1 MLDIKKEIS
10 EQIAKTIENIEAKE
24 IYAYIE
30 IPKDTRNGDY
40 SFPCFRLAKI
50 LRKAPQEIANGIKE
64 KLEQNG
70 ATNSELIEKVDI
82 VGGYLNF
89 YVSSKIFTKEVLEQ
103 ISNNAKFGVEIE
115 DEKNKEKNIV
125 IDYSAPNIAKPFHI
139 GHLRST
145 VIGAALYNIYKY
157 LGYNVI
163 GINHLGDYGTQF
175 GKLIEG
181 YKRWGEEYNI
191 DSDPINELTKIYIRI
206 NNACKD
212 DEQILQACRD
222 NFKKLEDGD
231 SYCVEIWK
239 KFRELS
245 LKEFQRVYD
254 LLGSKF
260 DSWNGEAFYSDKMQ
274 EVVDLLEKSG
284 RLEESQGAKI
294 VNLEDQGINT
304 PCIIVKSNG
313 SSTYA
318 TRDLAA
324 ILYRART
331 YDFDKALYVTSYE
344 QVLHF
349 KQVFA
354 TAKYLG
360 LDEKYLKGLE
370 HVSFGMVLL
379 PTGKMSTREGNIVK
393 LEELLN
399 ESIDRAKEIIEQKN
413 PGLENKDDVAKKV
426 GIGAIIF
433 NDLSNSRVKDEV
445 FDWNTILNFQGE
457 TGPYIQYTYVRT
469 KSVLEKA
476 EVDVNNISFDMVN
489 LDSLGDSYS
498 QNIIK
503 LLYDFHNVLVQVTE
517 KSEPSILSRYLIDL
531 AKSYSVFYNENR
543 IMVDD
548 LRLKNSRI
556 YLTFA
561 VGKVLKIGANLLGMD
576 MPEKM

>member
-10 EQIAKTIENIEAKE
+10 EQIAKTIENVEAKE
-24 IYAYIE
+24 IYTYLE
-30 IPKDTRNGDY
+30 VPKDTKNGDY

-50 LRKAPQEIANGIKE
+50 LRKAPQEIANQIKE

-70 ATNSELIEKVDI
+70 TTNSELIEKVDI
-82 VGGYLNF
+82 AGGYLNF
-89 YVSSKIFTKEVLEQ
+89 YICSKIFTKEVLEQ
-103 ISNNAKFGVEIE
+103 INNEKFGVEAE

-181 YKRWGEEYNI
+181 YKRWGEEYNV
-191 DSDPINELTKIYIRI
+191 DLDPINELTKIYIRI
-206 NNACKD
+206 NNACKE

-231 SYCVEIWK
+231 TYCVEIWK

-274 EVVDLLEKSG
+274 EVVDILEKSG
-284 RLEESQGAKI
+284 KLEESQGAKI

-331 YDFDKALYVTSYE
+331 YNFDKALYVTSYE

-413 PGLENKDDVAKKV
+413 PQLENKEEVAKKV

-469 KSVLEKA
+469 KSVLEKSG
-476 EVDVNNISFDMVN
+476 VDINNILFDMVN
-489 LDSLGDSYS
+489 LDNLEDSYS

-531 AKSYSVFYNENR
+531 AKAYSVFYNENR

-548 LRLKNSRI
+548 ISLKNSRV
-556 YLTFA
+556 YLTYA